1 MRVSVICPI
10 YNGESYLKK
19 LFSKVREQEKI
30 DFIEIIAPISKSKD
44 NSLEEA
50 KKYANLAYEVN
61 DFNHGK
67 TRHEASLKAN
77 GDYLVFIT
85 QDIMPADNLWLYNL
99 IKDLNEEFVAAFSKQ
114 IAYKEHGEIEK
125 LIREFNYSDIKR
137 VCNKE
142 NSKINGRKNIF
153 YSDAASAVLK
163 TEFFKLGG
171 YDFIVPTNED
181 VILANNIIK
190 NGKSFIYEPKSRV
203 YHSHKLS
210 LKETYKRYES
220 IGKFESLYSKEIDF
234 SNTNGEGKKLVLFIV
249 KKLLEKRKFLSIGY
263 FGIDIM
269 FRLFGYKK
277 GKKYEKN

>member
-1 MRVSVICPI
+1 MRVSLICPI
-10 YNGESYLKK
+10 YNGENYLKS
-19 LFSKVREQEKI
+19 LFSKVREQENI
-30 DFIEIIAPISKSKD
+30 SFLEIIAPISKSKD

-50 KKYANLAYEVN
+50 KKYADLAYEVSN
-61 DFNHGK
+61 FNHGK
-67 TRHEASLKAN
+67 TRHEAALKAS

-85 QDIMPADNLWLYNL
+85 QDIMPVDNLWLYNL
-99 IKDLNEEFVAAFSKQ
+99 IKDLNKDCIAAFSKQ

-125 LIREFNYSDIKR
+125 LIREFNYPDMKR

-181 VILANNIIK
+181 VILANNIISY
-190 NGKSFIYEPKSRV
+190 GKSFIYEPKSKV

-210 LKETYKRYES
+210 FKETYKRYQA
-220 IGKFESLYSKEIDF
+220 IGKFEKLYSKEIDF
-234 SNTNGEGKKLVLFIV
+234 SNTNGEGKKLVLFTV
-249 KKLLEKRKFLSIGY
+249 KNLL
-263 FGIDIM
+263 
-269 FRLFGYKK
+269 KK
-277 GKKYEKN
+277 GRILDISYFAIDVLVRLLGYRKGGKR